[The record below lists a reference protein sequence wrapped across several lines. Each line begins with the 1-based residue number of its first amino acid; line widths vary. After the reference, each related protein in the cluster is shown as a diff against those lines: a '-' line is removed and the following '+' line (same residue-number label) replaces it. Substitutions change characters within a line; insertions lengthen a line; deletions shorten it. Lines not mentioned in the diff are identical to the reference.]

1 VARTTDVSIWASQL
15 KAGTLPPVC
24 VKSGEAA
31 HSKLTFEFVGPAS
44 GGWLLSAAVL
54 ALFLGPIR
62 PGGRRARGSLPLT
75 QRWRRTF
82 LAFRGAAI
90 ATAVIAFVVL
100 FSTRAAPPSWR
111 PGWVGF
117 AFGCIALCF
126 VILAVYGGLKPKGYV
141 YATPEGQAWVQ
152 LRDVHSNFA
161 NAIEA
166 MQH

>member
-1 VARTTDVSIWASQL
+1 MARTTDVSIWASQL

-31 HSKLTFEFVGPAS
+31 DSKLTFEFVGPAS

-54 ALFLGPIR
+54 TLFLGPIS
-62 PGGRRARGSLPLT
+62 PGGRRARGPLPLT

-90 ATAVIAFVVL
+90 AIAILAIVVL
-100 FSTRAAPPSWR
+100 FSTGAAPPSWR

-117 AFGCIALCF
+117 ALGCIALCF
-126 VILAVYGGLKPKGYV
+126 VILTLYGGLKPKGFV
-141 YATPEGQAWVQ
+141 YATPDGQAWVQ

>member
-1 VARTTDVSIWASQL
+1 VARTTEVSIWASQL
-15 KAGTLPPVC
+15 KAGTLPQVC

-31 HSKLTFEFVGPAS
+31 DSKLTFEFVGHAS
-44 GGWLLSAAVL
+44 AGWLWSAAVL
-54 ALFLGPIR
+54 TLFLGPIS
-62 PGGRRARGSLPLT
+62 PGGRRARGPLPLT

-90 ATAVIAFVVL
+90 ATAIVAIVVL
-100 FSTRAAPPSWR
+100 FSTGAAPPSWR

-117 AFGCIALCF
+117 AFGCIAVCF
-126 VILAVYGGLKPKGYV
+126 VILALYGGLKPKGDV
-141 YATPEGQAWVQ
+141 YATPEGHAWVQ

-161 NAIEA
+161 KAIEA